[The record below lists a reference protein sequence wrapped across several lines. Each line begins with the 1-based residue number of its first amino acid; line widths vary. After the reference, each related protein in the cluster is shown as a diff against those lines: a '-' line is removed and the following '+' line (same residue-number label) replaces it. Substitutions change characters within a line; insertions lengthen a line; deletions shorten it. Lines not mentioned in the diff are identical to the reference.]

1 MISTS
6 NIQKSLN
13 FVLVQIANEAR
24 YDGTI
29 SRNEQKI
36 LNGLRDLIKDFGNIT
51 SVMAEE
57 VEISPEEIGPQN
69 FTQIL
74 DKSFQFILEHLFQ
87 HVKKDGIV
95 SKDETALLEVIAE
108 RLEQVLDSFLSPVKT

>member
-36 LNGLRDLIKDFGNIT
+36 LNVLRDLIKDFGNIT
-51 SVMAEE
+51 FVMAEE
-57 VEISPEEIGPQN
+57 LEISPEEIGPQN

>member
-29 SRNEQKI
+29 SRDEQKI
-36 LNGLRDLIKDFGNIT
+36 LNVLRDLIKDFGNIT

-57 VEISPEEIGPQN
+57 LEISPEEIGPQN